1 MTDSSSK
8 SERGGLQD
16 GCKYIYR
23 IHMIYDMWCGDGSAA
38 KNRRKSWRWQ
48 S

>member
-8 SERGGLQD
+8 SEREGLQD
-16 GCKYIYR
+16 GCKYIY
-23 IHMIYDMWCGDGSAA
+23 IYDIWCGDGSAA
-38 KNRRKSWRWQ
+38 KNRRQ